1 MDLLD
6 EAIRSN
12 GAAAYVGYA
21 SSVDPDMRYL
31 TRFQTTDPVI
41 YLKRPGERGLVVVSQ
56 MEYARAAAESTFAP
70 ITRAEAGLFTH
81 WKDPSERWSS
91 MAAAIA
97 GLAQGDVL
105 VPPSFPLALARG
117 LEAHCRVVV
126 DDGTIQR
133 LRAVKVP
140 GEVQEIRSVQRANE
154 AAMASAINLIRAA
167 EVRDGLLVLGGE
179 SLTAER
185 IRAECHVTLLAHG
198 CRAADTIV
206 ACGEQTAQPH
216 QRGTGPLAADQPI
229 VIDIFPEDELS
240 GYFADMTR
248 TVVRGEPSDEVR
260 DMFEAVREAKTLAI
274 SRIRAG
280 VSGAE
285 VHQAVAD
292 HFASRGYA
300 MEGQTGFTH
309 NLGHGVGLEVH
320 ELPTLGPQGGPLEV
334 GNVVTVEPGLYIPG
348 VGGVRLEDMGLV
360 TADGFENFTRF
371 DEELVL

>member
-81 WKDPSERWSS
+81 WKDPSERWSA

-117 LEAHCRVVV
+117 LEAHCRVLI
-126 DDGTIQR
+126 DDGTVQR
-133 LRAVKVP
+133 RRAVKVP
-140 GEVQEIRSVQRANE
+140 AEVQEIRAVQGANE
-154 AAMASAINLIRAA
+154 AAMAAAVAMIRAA

-179 SLTAER
+179 ALTAER
-185 IRAECHVTLLAHG
+185 VRAECHLTLLAHG

-206 ACGEQTAQPH
+206 ASGEQSAQPH
-216 QRGTGPLAADQPI
+216 QRGTGPLEEGRPI
-229 VIDIFPEDELS
+229 VIDIFPQDELS

-248 TVVRGEPSDEVR
+248 TVVKGEPGDEVLA
-260 DMFEAVREAKTLAI
+260 MFEAVRDAKALAI
-274 SRIRAG
+274 GRIRAG
-280 VSGAE
+280 VPGSE
-285 VHQAVAD
+285 LHQAVVD
-292 HFASRGYA
+292 LFAERGYPSDA
-300 MEGQTGFTH
+300 SGFTH

-320 ELPTLGPQGGPLEV
+320 ELPSLGPGAGVLEA
-334 GNVVTVEPGLYIPG
+334 GNVVTVEPGLYLPG
-348 VGGVRLEDMGLV
+348 VGGVRLEDLGLV
-360 TADGFENFTRF
+360 TADGFENFTRSP
-371 DEELVL
+371 EELVL

>member
-6 EAIRSN
+6 QAIVSS

-21 SSVDPDMRYL
+21 SSADPDMRYL
-31 TRFQTTDPVI
+31 TRFQTTDPVLF
-41 YLKRPGERGLVVVSQ
+41 LKRPGERGQVVVSQ
-56 MEYARAAAESTFAP
+56 MEYARAASESTFAP

-81 WKDPSERWSS
+81 WKDPSDRWSA

-105 VPPSFPLALARG
+105 VPPSFPIALARG
-117 LEAHCRVVV
+117 LESHCRVVV

-140 GEVQEIRSVQRANE
+140 AEVQEIRAVQRANE
-154 AAMASAINLIRAA
+154 AAMAAAVGMIRAA
-167 EVRDGLLVLGGE
+167 EVRDGLLVLGGQE
-179 SLTAER
+179 LTAER
-185 IRAECHVTLLAHG
+185 VRAECHVTLLSHG

-206 ACGEQTAQPH
+206 ACGELAAQPH

-248 TVVRGEPSDEVR
+248 TVVKGEPSDEVR
-260 DMFEAVREAKTLAI
+260 GMFEAVTEAKALAI
-274 SRIRAG
+274 ARIRAG
-280 VSGAE
+280 VPGAE
-285 VHQAVAD
+285 VHQAVVD
-292 HFASRGYA
+292 LFAGRGYA
-300 MEGQTGFTH
+300 SEGAAGFTH

-320 ELPTLGPQGGPLEV
+320 ELPTLGPQGGPLEA
-334 GNVVTVEPGLYIPG
+334 GNVVTVEPGLYLPG

-360 TADGFENFTRF
+360 TPDGFENFTRF